1 MRLELGLAYSAWLAT
16 LASGVSVPDCFS
28 LTGQG
33 YEVPHCSLENVL
45 VLLGRFEVDT
55 HIEVVLIGEEFDA
68 STGQELSQRL
78 ESLSRQSSSAQ
89 TSPLAFV
96 HEKLIFHTTL
106 GNLLLAPVRD
116 IIHVGGRGGG
126 EGGRSTVDPSKVA
139 KVLGEYH
146 SRAATTTTLFVHR
159 LNDGGGSSS
168 KNSSYSYSSL
178 LPYCTQMAFIA
189 RDSSFAWIDLSASA
203 QSIQPAGK
211 GRHILPPLSSE
222 LKADEFASLLYSSA
236 EALSP
241 FPSPGFQPA
250 DFSSEGTSST
260 EPSATL
266 YKQQRDGSQVGQYLT
281 SPPRRVHISILTICL
296 DDSPGISCEE
306 DLKTL
311 VVAEQLSRLYSSSYL
326 GITTEIA
333 LVKASEE
340 PQIAHAVHASVSYFN
355 PAVPQHSQA
364 ITISS
369 RELIYWLSSSA
380 LVKKMLLHNPHM
392 TPDTL
397 LLPVF
402 VLRTSPSLEIFFD
415 ESYQQT
421 VALFLPP
428 PSVAEGGNWPKRS
441 IAAIR
446 YSGSAK
452 SPIGS
457 LAKVHPALHCAG
469 VGLPPGDGYADDQMR
484 HAMRESI
491 WGISPPRFHY
501 SASSRN
507 IVQDFLWA
515 TPPALRRL
523 GSNINGAESFR
534 EKRAVHRHTFIH
546 RAENILR
553 RFADAIRL
561 AASIVPTVNTS
572 RLLDLPEFPPPVP
585 LPLHVGDGGGGGG
598 GGGGKRG
605 QGRAARQPTATP
617 RRGKVAPAKT
627 IRRGLLEEFLF
638 YMEDAAAEFSHL
650 EYEAALLHLDSAEIK
665 AQILESRISDVIAQ
679 RTGSITC
686 AQPNS
691 TQNEDLYPTS
701 PSSPN
706 PQRSLYFYRSLLVF
720 AGLVTGCVAFFFLEE
735 TAKQPKTRKKSRD
748 PT

>member
-1 MRLELGLAYSAWLAT
+1 M
-16 LASGVSVPDCFS
+16 
-28 LTGQG
+28 
-33 YEVPHCSLENVL
+33 
-45 VLLGRFEVDT
+45 
-55 HIEVVLIGEEFDA
+55 
-68 STGQELSQRL
+68 
-78 ESLSRQSSSAQ
+78 
-89 TSPLAFV
+89 
-96 HEKLIFHTTL
+96 
-106 GNLLLAPVRD
+106 
-116 IIHVGGRGGG
+116 GG
-126 EGGRSTVDPSKVA
+126 GGRSTVDPSKVA
-139 KVLGEYH
+139 KVLADYH

-159 LNDGGGSSS
+159 LDDG
-168 KNSSYSYSSL
+168 NSNGNISYSYSSL
-178 LPYCTQMAFIA
+178 LPYCSQMTFIA

-203 QSIQPAGK
+203 QSIQPAVK
-211 GRHILPPLSSE
+211 GRHIVPPAPSE
-222 LKADEFASLLYSSA
+222 LKPDEFASLLYSSA

-241 FPSPGFQPA
+241 FPSPGFQSA
-250 DFSSEGTSST
+250 DFSSSGTEIDPT
-260 EPSATL
+260 ANL
-266 YKQQRDGSQVGQYLT
+266 YKHLRDGSQVGQYLA

-296 DDSPGISCEE
+296 DDSVGISCEE

-311 VVAEQLSRLYSSSYL
+311 SVAEQLMRLYTSSSL

-355 PAVPQHSQA
+355 PAVPQDSQA

-369 RELIYWLSSSA
+369 SELIYWLSSSA
-380 LVKKMLLHNPHM
+380 LIKKLLLQSPHA
-392 TPDTL
+392 TPKTL

-421 VALFLPP
+421 ISLSLPRP
-428 PSVAEGGNWPKRS
+428 PAVEGENWPKLA

-452 SPIGS
+452 SLVGS
-457 LAKVHPALHCAG
+457 LAKVHPALRCAG

-501 SASSRN
+501 SASTRN

-515 TPPALRRL
+515 TPPALRRV

-534 EKRAVHRHTFIH
+534 EKRAVYRHTFIH

-561 AASIVPTVNTS
+561 ASSIVPTVNTS
-572 RLLDLPEFPPPVP
+572 RLLDLPEP
-585 LPLHVGDGGGGGG
+585 LPVLPPLPSGGGGGG
-598 GGGGKRG
+598 SGVGSKRG
-605 QGRAARQPTATP
+605 QGLAARQPTATP
-617 RRGKVAPAKT
+617 RRGKAAAAKKT
-627 IRRGLLEEFLF
+627 RKGLLEEFLF
-638 YMEDAAAEFSHL
+638 YMKDAAAEFSHL
-650 EYEAALLHLDSAEIK
+650 EYDAALLHLDSAEIK

-686 AQPNS
+686 AKPNA
-691 TQNEDLYPTS
+691 TTNEDQYHS
-701 PSSPN
+701 PSSPRPMN
-706 PQRSLYFYRSLLVF
+706 FYFYRALLVI
-720 AGLVTGCVAFFFLEE
+720 AGLVTGSIAFFFLDE
-735 TAKQPKTRKKSRD
+735 TSRPMRKKR
-748 PT
+748 